1 MHLGYKQIVIIQDEV
16 SQTNILTIQKIDCQY
31 FKNKLSKLFPWNI
44 LEDKYKGTLSV
55 MNIIAGMII
64 LQC

>member
-31 FKNKLSKLFPWNI
+31 FQNKLFKLFPWNI